1 LPSCP
6 TEPAWRPSV
15 GGRTLVGGLTDAPHA
30 PVRTFLIADIR
41 GYTRFTEQYGDE
53 ASARLAAKF
62 SDLVE
67 ETLQVRGGALIEIR
81 GDEALAV
88 FDSTRQAIR
97 AAMDL
102 QKVFAEE
109 SEADSDLPL
118 RVGIGIDS
126 GEAIELEDGSFR
138 GAALN
143 VAARLC
149 ALARGGEVLVSEGSS
164 RLAGRLPGVRF
175 IDSGRANL
183 KGIAQP
189 LRVMRAAPEEEQEK
203 SRPWIVMFFGGQK
216 RLGWRVGLAV
226 VVIAAATAAT
236 VVYLTGGTEGDKG
249 TAASGTG
256 GAAASDT
263 QTESVPQAPIAN
275 ITALIPASLRKTC
288 VKQQVPDINALETA
302 VCVPKAGGTAFVPD
316 RWQVSTYPNGS
327 ALKAAYEAERRR
339 HKIALDQGRC
349 TGLSWGGEGPWSH
362 GPGKPG
368 GRRLCYFDG
377 NDAVIV
383 WTHERL
389 GQPTHRDILASAR
402 EGGSDHQG
410 LFGWWAVSHHQIGKV
425 G

>member
-1 LPSCP
+1 L
-6 TEPAWRPSV
+6 RPSE
-15 GGRTLVGGLTDAPHA
+15 GGRTLVSGLTDVPHA
-30 PVRTFLIADIR
+30 TVRTFLIADIR
-41 GYTRFTEQYGDE
+41 GYTRFTEQHGDE
-53 ASARLAAKF
+53 ASARLTAKF
-62 SDLVE
+62 GDLVVE
-67 ETLQVRGGALIEIR
+67 ALQVRGGALIEVR

-102 QKVFAEE
+102 QRTFAEE
-109 SEADSDLPL
+109 SEADPSLPL

-126 GEAIELEDGSFR
+126 GEAVELEDGTFR

-149 ALARGGEVLVSEGSS
+149 SIAHGGEVLVSEGSS

-175 IDSGRANL
+175 IDRGRANL

-189 LRVMRAAPEEEQEK
+189 LRVMRAASEEEQEE

-216 RLGWRVGLAV
+216 RLGWQVGLAV
-226 VVIAAATAAT
+226 AAIAAVTAAG
-236 VVYLTGGTEGDKG
+236 VVYLTGGSDGDKG
-249 TAASGTG
+249 TPASAAG
-256 GAAASDT
+256 GDT
-263 QTESVPQAPIAN
+263 QTESVAQAPIAN
-275 ITALIPASLRKTC
+275 ITALIPANLRKNC
-288 VKQQVPDINALETA
+288 VEQQVPDINALETA
-302 VCVPKAGGTAFVPD
+302 VCPPEAGGTAFSPD
-316 RWQVSTYPNGS
+316 RWQVSTYPNGT

-339 HKIALDQGRC
+339 HQVGVDLGRC
-349 TGLSWGGEGPWSH
+349 TGLSWGGEGTWSH

-368 GRRLCYFDG
+368 GRRFCYFDG
-377 NDAVIV
+377 NDAVLV

-410 LFGWWAVSHHQIGKV
+410 LFGWWAVAHHTIGKV

>member
-1 LPSCP
+1 
-6 TEPAWRPSV
+6 
-15 GGRTLVGGLTDAPHA
+15 
-30 PVRTFLIADIR
+30 
-41 GYTRFTEQYGDE
+41 
-53 ASARLAAKF
+53 
-62 SDLVE
+62 
-67 ETLQVRGGALIEIR
+67 VRGGALIEVR

-102 QKVFAEE
+102 QRTFAEE
-109 SEADSDLPL
+109 TDADSDLPL
-118 RVGIGIDS
+118 HVGIGIDS
-126 GEAIELEDGSFR
+126 GEAIELDDGTFR

-175 IDSGRANL
+175 IDRGRANL
-183 KGIAQP
+183 KGIARP
-189 LRVMRAAPEEEQEK
+189 LRVIRAAPEEEQEE
-203 SRPWIVMFFGGQK
+203 SRPWIVMFFGGQR
-216 RLGWRVGLAV
+216 RLGWGVGLAV
-226 VVIAAATAAT
+226 VAIAAVTAAT
-236 VVYLTGGTEGDKG
+236 VVYLTGGNAGDEG
-249 TAASGTG
+249 TAASGVG
-256 GAAASDT
+256 DT
-263 QTESVPQAPIAN
+263 QTEPVPQAPIAN

-288 VKQQVPDINALETA
+288 VKQQVPDINAVETA
-302 VCVPKAGGTAFVPD
+302 VCVPEAGGTAFSPD
-316 RWQVSTYPNGS
+316 RWQVSSYRNGP

-339 HKIALDQGRC
+339 HGVVPDQGRC

-368 GRRLCYFDG
+368 GRRFCWFDG

-410 LFGWWAVSHHQIGKV
+410 LFGWWAVSHHTIGKV